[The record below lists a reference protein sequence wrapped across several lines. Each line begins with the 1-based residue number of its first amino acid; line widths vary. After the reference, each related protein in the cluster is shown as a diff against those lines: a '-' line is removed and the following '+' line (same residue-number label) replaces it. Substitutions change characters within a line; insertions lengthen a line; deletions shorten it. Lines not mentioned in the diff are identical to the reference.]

1 MFEKSDFCALVKFIY
16 IRFMIDGIGVEVG
29 FDGVEYGWSANV
41 CSENLRISKD
51 NDIIYIYFSTLFFF
65 FFFF

>member
-1 MFEKSDFCALVKFIY
+1 
-16 IRFMIDGIGVEVG
+16 MIDGIGVEVG

-51 NDIIYIYFSTLFFF
+51 NDIIYINFQLSFSFSFFF
-65 FFFF
+65 SKAADLGCS

>member
-1 MFEKSDFCALVKFIY
+1 
-16 IRFMIDGIGVEVG
+16 MIDGIGVEVG

-51 NDIIYIYFSTLFFF
+51 NDIIYIFSTLFFF